1 MSMLKITIDG
11 KQAEVTPGS
20 MILDAA
26 NKLNVEIPTLCFLK
40 MEELAK
46 LFNEIENRI

>member
-11 KQAEVTPGS
+11 KETEVPQGS

-26 NKLNVEIPTLCFLK
+26 KKTEH
-40 MEELAK
+40 
-46 LFNEIENRI
+46 